1 MNIGSF
7 LKKERKKISLSV
19 EEVSRA
25 LKTKKSLI
33 EALENNDFHSWPA
46 RVYLRGLIK
55 KYCEFLNIPS
65 KKVLREL
72 DEAYGESVNSLPKSA
87 KQYKIT
93 KLRGFCL
100 ADAKKWIALIVFLAI
115 FFYIILR
122 AEDVF
127 GRPRID
133 IEYPTDNLIITDDE
147 VFVSG
152 SVEGV
157 FKNFSI
163 NGQRTNVS
171 EEGSFKEKISL
182 KDGIN
187 EITFSA
193 INLFGRQAEKSI
205 KIINQK

>member
-19 EEVSRA
+19 GEVSRA

-33 EALENNDFHSWPA
+33 EALENNDFHSLPA
-46 RVYLRGLIK
+46 RVYLRGLVK

-72 DEAYGESVNSLPKSA
+72 DETYGESVNPLPKSA

-93 KLRGFCL
+93 KVRGFCL
-100 ADAKKWIALIVFLAI
+100 ADAKKWIALIIFLAI
-115 FFYIILR
+115 FFYVILR

-147 VFVSG
+147 VLVSG